1 MQKLQTSLEFAFI
14 TAFLIAVAI
23 AFGVFYFGYVNKGI
37 QNQVISDPNYV
48 ESFFPINS
56 TSDLLSTSQPLVN
69 NFNITF
75 AFSINGIKE
84 YEPIFYTISK
94 KYINQYG
101 TETYQIDII
110 GTPTYNPFTNGN
122 YTICNLNYKDNS
134 KTYSIVIN
142 QNC

>member
-1 MQKLQTSLEFAFI
+1 MQKLQTSLEFIIIVSFVAI
-14 TAFLIAVAI
+14 VAI
-23 AFGVFYFGYVNKGI
+23 AFGVFYFGFVNKGI

-48 ESFFPINS
+48 ESFFPVNS
-56 TSDLLSTSQPLVN
+56 TSDLLSTSQPLVD

-101 TETYQIDII
+101 TETYQINIV
-110 GTPTYNPFTNGN
+110 GTPTYNPFINTN
-122 YTICNLNYKDNS
+122 YTICSLNYKNNS
-134 KTYSIVIN
+134 KIYSVVIN